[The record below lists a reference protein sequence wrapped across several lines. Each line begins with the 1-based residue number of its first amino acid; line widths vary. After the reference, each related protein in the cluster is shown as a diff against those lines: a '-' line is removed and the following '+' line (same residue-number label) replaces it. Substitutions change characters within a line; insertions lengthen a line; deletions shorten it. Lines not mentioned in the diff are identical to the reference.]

1 MSDDEKPKPL
11 PDPTRPV
18 KEKVF
23 RDMDFAMRDKKK
35 MSILSMKAKE
45 EELIDAMD
53 QIKAM
58 RRMGPLVKKLLNKK
72 VSLEQAFKENS
83 TESFLM
89 LMKMAFS
96 DATSE
101 KVKADILKHFLA
113 LAGHNPAQRH
123 QIERVDPNTPKE
135 ALLAMLSGAGKDLA
149 GEGIEVV
156 DDRRGIPPPGGWP
169 DSPIEDY
176 KGPDPMTDSD
186 EDYET

>member
-1 MSDDEKPKPL
+1 MANDEKPKPI
-11 PDPTRPV
+11 PDPLRPM
-18 KEKVF
+18 KEKIF
-23 RDMDFAMRDKKK
+23 RDMDFAMRDKRK
-35 MSILSMKAKE
+35 MPIATMKAKE

-58 RRMGPLVKKLLNKK
+58 RRMGPLVKKLLSKK
-72 VSLEQAFKENS
+72 IPLEQAFKENS

-96 DATSE
+96 ESTSE

-113 LAGHNPAQRH
+113 LAGHNPAQKN

-176 KGPDPMTDSD
+176 KGPPVMTDDD